1 MKRRNQE
8 EGGGDSWLNT
18 YADMVTLL
26 LTFFAVLL
34 SMSTTDEM
42 KFNAFIQ
49 SFSSLPHDVIEE
61 IINSSNSKEEG
72 DGEVVIST
80 DMDELYQ
87 SLKNYVE
94 ENDQG
99 AAVEITKVGEVIYI
113 RFSSF
118 LFFEPDE
125 YVLRQSSI
133 PVLSFIGQG
142 LIDHEE
148 KIRMV
153 NVLGF
158 TATIEN
164 GTYWLLSG
172 ERSAV
177 VASFFNYDCG
187 FPDNKLTV
195 IGYGNQYPIAPND
208 SEENRKKNR
217 RVELVIVGTE
227 NEEDFDLDDALKDLY
242 NTNYYPTEGSIV
254 EAQLPENSS
263 ETPPG
268 RVNSSGEAST
278 EVAENE
284 S

>member
-1 MKRRNQE
+1 MLRKRRSE

-34 SMSTTDEM
+34 SMSTTDEA
-42 KFNAFIQ
+42 KFNAFIK
-49 SFSSLPHDVIEE
+49 SFSSLPQDVIEE
-61 IINSSNSKEEG
+61 IISSNSSEAG
-72 DGEVVIST
+72 DGEVTVTT
-80 DMDELYQ
+80 DMDELYYA
-87 SLKNYVE
+87 LKNYIN
-94 ENDQG
+94 ENEQS
-99 AAVEITKVGEVIYI
+99 ASVQISKVGEVIYI

-133 PVLSFIGQG
+133 PTLTFIGEG
-142 LIDHEE
+142 LMQYEP

-158 TATIEN
+158 TATIDN
-164 GTYWLLSG
+164 GSYWMLSG

-227 NEEDFDLDDALKDLY
+227 NTEDFDINDALMEYY
-242 NTNYYPTEGSIV
+242 NSQYYPREGNILDTI
-254 EAQLPENSS
+254 LPENS
-263 ETPPG
+263 
-268 RVNSSGEAST
+268 
-278 EVAENE
+278 
-284 S
+284 